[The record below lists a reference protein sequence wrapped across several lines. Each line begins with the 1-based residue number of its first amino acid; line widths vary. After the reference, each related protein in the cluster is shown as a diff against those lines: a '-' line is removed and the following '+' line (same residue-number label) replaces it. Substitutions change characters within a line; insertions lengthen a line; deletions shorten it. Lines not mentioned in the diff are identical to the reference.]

1 MQVHSSFSVGSRLQ
15 IEDPGTPLAISLLGV
30 FKHMRFHNNFT
41 RLGRGRQER
50 FMTERQFQLLS
61 DPLSADRMTKAIVI
75 YSRPGELP
83 PADSDWSE
91 RFFADAA
98 AAAAKFSNR

>member
-1 MQVHSSFSVGSRLQ
+1 
-15 IEDPGTPLAISLLGV
+15 
-30 FKHMRFHNNFT
+30 MRFHNNFT

-61 DPLSADRMTKAIVI
+61 DPLSADRMTKGIVI
-75 YSRPGELP
+75 YSKPEELP
-83 PADSDWSE
+83 PADDWSE
-91 RFFADAA
+91 RFFCDAA

>member
-1 MQVHSSFSVGSRLQ
+1 VGLRLQ
-15 IEDPGTPLAISLLGV
+15 IEDSGTPLAISLHGV

-61 DPLSADRMTKAIVI
+61 EPLSADRMTKGIVT
-75 YSRPGELP
+75 YSKPEELP
-83 PADSDWSE
+83 PGDSDWSE